1 MVITG
6 ANTMKATI
14 ESYHPAEEFI
24 ERICYNEN
32 AVGCPRSFE
41 VVSVP
46 MSACC
51 YEQNLTQLV
60 IENKTV
66 IYRPLHNVRVQPVFY
81 FQESAI
87 MEIEEITAGYNVLGF
102 IALSERNY
110 RYVFVMCSQSV

>member
-1 MVITG
+1 MLVLLLSLETDDSAEMVITG

-51 YEQNLTQLV
+51 YE
-60 IENKTV
+60 
-66 IYRPLHNVRVQPVFY
+66 
-81 FQESAI
+81 
-87 MEIEEITAGYNVLGF
+87 
-102 IALSERNY
+102 
-110 RYVFVMCSQSV
+110 